1 MRPASAKSDTRDFL
15 MVSLFVSAFLLAGYL
30 ALWKPLLYRL
40 S

>member
-1 MRPASAKSDTRDFL
+1 MRPATVKTDTRDFL
-15 MVSLFVSAFLLAGYL
+15 MVSLFVLAFLTAGYL